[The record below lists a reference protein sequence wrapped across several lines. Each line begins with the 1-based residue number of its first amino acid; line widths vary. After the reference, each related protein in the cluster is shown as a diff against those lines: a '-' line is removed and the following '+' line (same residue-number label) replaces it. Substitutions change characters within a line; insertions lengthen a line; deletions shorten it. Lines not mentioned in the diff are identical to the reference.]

1 MELGDVEILTY
12 HCLHRLFIRQLPSD
26 FPKQCMKEL
35 EVIIPINNVFA
46 DLCNHTV
53 VAKDYNWEIFIFIG
67 AKQAVELLA
76 AIKEFFMASLQV
88 SSRLVTVKQLN

>member
-26 FPKQCMKEL
+26 FPKQCMKKL
-35 EVIIPINNVFA
+35 EVIIPINNVFT
-46 DLCNHTV
+46 DLCNHAV
-53 VAKDYNWEIFIFIG
+53 VAEDNYWKILIFIG
-67 AKQAVELLA
+67 AKQAVELLT
-76 AIKEFFMASLQV
+76 AIKEFFTASLQV